1 MLRAM
6 PRLARVWMWVGLLA
20 LALALAACGGQAAT
34 PTPTPQPA
42 VEMTTA
48 APASPT
54 PVPTEEPTEAPPA
67 EATTPPPA
75 EAEAEAPFPLE
86 LTDDLGN
93 TVVLEAYPQRIVSL
107 APSITESLF
116 AIGAGGQMVGRDSN
130 STYPPEAQA
139 LTDIGSLWQ
148 EVPLE
153 NILAL
158 EPDLVIAAEI
168 ITPEQV
174 QQMQDAGLTV
184 FWLANPKDFEGL
196 YRNLRVL
203 AQLTGHED
211 EAEALIAALDKRVNA
226 VVEATA
232 GLADEE
238 RPVVFYELD
247 ATDPAAPWTSGPGT
261 FIDTAITLAGG
272 RNAGAVL
279 EGEWAQMSL
288 EALLEV
294 NPQVII
300 LADAPYG
307 VTPESVAQREGWSTL
322 QAVQEG
328 RVYPFDPY
336 LLSVPGPRMVQ
347 GLETLAVLL
356 HPDLF
361 CGAELLQPAAD
372 AVALVCPTE

>member
-1 MLRAM
+1 MLHRT
-6 PRLARVWMWVGLLA
+6 PRFARVWMALAVLLA
-20 LALALAACGGQAAT
+20 LVLAACGGQTTT
-34 PTPTPQPA
+34 PEPPTPQPMAEVTDA
-42 VEMTTA
+42 VTEAPTEVPPSPEPTA
-48 APASPT
+48 EPSPT
-54 PVPTEEPTEAPPA
+54 PEPAPVV
-67 EATTPPPA
+67 EM
-75 EAEAEAPFPLE
+75 
-86 LTDDLGN
+86 TDDLGH
-93 TVVLEAYPQRIVSL
+93 TIVLTAYPQRIVSL

-116 AIGAGGQMVGRDSN
+116 AIGAGEQVVGRDAN
-130 STYPPEAQA
+130 STYPPEVAEI
-139 LTDIGSLWQ
+139 TDIGSLWQ
-148 EVPLE
+148 ALPLE

-158 EPDLVIAAEI
+158 EPDLVIAAE
-168 ITPEQV
+168 TVAPEQV

-184 FWLANPKDFEGL
+184 FWLANPKDFDGL

-211 EAEALIAALDKRVNA
+211 EAEALIAELQERVDT
-226 VVEATA
+226 VTA
-232 GLADEE
+232 ITADIPDEE

-272 RNAGAVL
+272 RNAGADL

-288 EALLEV
+288 EALLAV
-294 NPQVII
+294 NPDIII

-307 VTPESVAQREGWSTL
+307 VTPESVAQREGWGAL
-322 QAVQEG
+322 KAVQEG

-336 LLSVPGPRMVQ
+336 LLSVPGPRLVQ

-361 CGAELLQPAAD
+361 CANELLQPAPD
-372 AVALVCPTE
+372 AVELVCPVE